1 MDGATVMVECVVL
14 AAFVIGIIAVIKD
27 DESY

>member
-1 MDGATVMVECVVL
+1 MDGATIMAEYIVL

-27 DESY
+27 NES